1 MTYRVLVVDDTRFM
15 RKMLRDILEKFGH
28 EVVGEAENGNAG
40 IQKYKELKPDIIFM
54 DISMPEIDGVEAVR
68 RIKAFD
74 PSAVV
79 IICSAMSQQEQI
91 SEALKVGAVGYI
103 MKPFK
108 PEKVNEVIFKY
119 ASQHVERNR
128 KKSEA
133 HVVQQAQAALTAV
146 KVQGT
151 AAVEGIIPDPNLQQ
165 DQGKLKT
172 FIPRFL
178 RQDTKLIEEM
188 RKRQEEEE
196 RKRQEEERKRQEEEA
211 RKKKE
216 EEARKKEEEER
227 KRREEE
233 ARKRLEEEARKKEE
247 EERKRREEEE
257 RLRREEEERKRKE
270 EEERK
275 RLEEEA
281 RKKEEEERKRRE
293 EEERLRREEEE
304 RKRKEEEER
313 KRREEEE
320 RKTANVIQY
329 PKQSQE
335 HEVRGGN
342 MAMNGFTFSYV
353 CNWSE
358 EINGEVRTYKA
369 TCTQQDNTFE
379 IEWASDQNQQA
390 IQLSVDGF
398 RQLSHWF
405 NEILKQTGM
414 KDDRG

>member
-233 ARKRLEEEARKKEE
+233 
-247 EERKRREEEE
+247 
-257 RLRREEEERKRKE
+257 
-270 EEERK
+270 
-275 RLEEEA
+275 
-281 RKKEEEERKRRE
+281 
-293 EEERLRREEEE
+293 ERLRREEEE

-320 RKTANVIQY
+320 RKRLEEEARKRLEEEARKKEEEERKRREEEERQAVRRRGA
-329 PKQSQE
+329 QE
-335 HEVRGGN
+335 GRG
-342 MAMNGFTFSYV
+342 
-353 CNWSE
+353 
-358 EINGEVRTYKA
+358 RT
-369 TCTQQDNTFE
+369 
-379 IEWASDQNQQA
+379 
-390 IQLSVDGF
+390 
-398 RQLSHWF
+398 
-405 NEILKQTGM
+405 QTP
-414 KDDRG
+414 

>member
-151 AAVEGIIPDPNLQQ
+151 AAVEGIIPDPNVQQ

-216 EEARKKEEEER
+216 EE
-227 KRREEE
+227 
-233 ARKRLEEEARKKEE
+233 
-247 EERKRREEEE
+247 
-257 RLRREEEERKRKE
+257 
-270 EEERK
+270 ERK

-293 EEERLRREEEE
+293 EEEE
-304 RKRKEEEER
+304 RKRREEEEER

-320 RKTANVIQY
+320 
-329 PKQSQE
+329 P
-335 HEVRGGN
+335 
-342 MAMNGFTFSYV
+342 
-353 CNWSE
+353 
-358 EINGEVRTYKA
+358 
-369 TCTQQDNTFE
+369 
-379 IEWASDQNQQA
+379 
-390 IQLSVDGF
+390 
-398 RQLSHWF
+398 
-405 NEILKQTGM
+405 
-414 KDDRG
+414 